1 MMADVRLKPDATWNA
16 NCAVPGVRP
25 RQPQHLRVFDYIG
38 FHAYFLTF
46 CTFER
51 SPVFITADAVALV
64 LEQISRAARDCSFAV
79 LAYCFMPDHVHLLVE
94 GRSSKQYRT
103 KPSITLTPGLDVRNS
118 RDLRYG
124 YFLQLDALVAL
135 AELADLPFA

>member
-1 MMADVRLKPDATWNA
+1 
-16 NCAVPGVRP
+16 
-25 RQPQHLRVFDYIG
+25 HLRVFDYIG

-103 KPSITLTPGLDVRNS
+103 KLWQRYSYEHVLRDHEKSVDAARYILGNPVQAGLTKR
-118 RDLRYG
+118 
-124 YFLQLDALVAL
+124 
-135 AELADLPFA
+135 AEHYPYSGSLSLPRAVLFDWTFGTSG

>member
-16 NCAVPGVRP
+16 DCAVPGVRP

-64 LEQISRAARDCSFAV
+64 LEQISCAARDCSFAV

-94 GRSSKQYRT
+94 GHSEASDGKDF
-103 KPSITLTPGLDVRNS
+103 ILVRARAAGS
-118 RDLRYG
+118 
-124 YFLQLDALVAL
+124 
-135 AELADLPFA
+135 